1 MNNFNTN
8 LYETKREIINYSNKI
23 TEGLKKP
30 TAKFIMDMLY
40 GLSKNQSVMLS
51 DISRALDENIKINY
65 TIDRLSKNL
74 EKINDEELEIIRNN
88 YNRAVLNEIDEEPLV
103 LLDDSEIIKKYGKK
117 FENLCKVRD
126 ASSLKDDIYPG
137 YHVCE
142 ATAIT
147 KKEKQPISLYSH
159 IYSTESKE
167 FKSMNG
173 ETLKSIEYIKSI
185 IEKKCTFVCDRGY
198 DANIYYEYFLKEDKE
213 VYVSH
218 TRVELPLYKGTIL
231 NLVIV

>member
-1 MNNFNTN
+1 MPVFACFIRKINLINSIFRPINKILEEFSMNNFNTN

-51 DISRALDENIKINY
+51 DISRALDENIKLNY

-103 LLDDSEIIKKYGKK
+103 LLDDSEIIKKYA
-117 FENLCKVRD
+117 L
-126 ASSLKDDIYPG
+126 
-137 YHVCE
+137 
-142 ATAIT
+142 
-147 KKEKQPISLYSH
+147 
-159 IYSTESKE
+159 
-167 FKSMNG
+167 FKN
-173 ETLKSIEYIKSI
+173 
-185 IEKKCTFVCDRGY
+185 FVV
-198 DANIYYEYFLKEDKE
+198 F
-213 VYVSH
+213 
-218 TRVELPLYKGTIL
+218 
-231 NLVIV
+231 

>member
-51 DISRALDENIKINY
+51 DISRALDENIKLNY

-74 EKINDEELEIIRNN
+74 EKINDEQLEIIRN
-88 YNRAVLNEIDEEPLV
+88 
-103 LLDDSEIIKKYGKK
+103 
-117 FENLCKVRD
+117 
-126 ASSLKDDIYPG
+126 IYPE

-142 ATAIT
+142 ATVIT
-147 KKEKQPISLYSH
+147 KKRSNLY
-159 IYSTESKE
+159 
-167 FKSMNG
+167 
-173 ETLKSIEYIKSI
+173 
-185 IEKKCTFVCDRGY
+185 
-198 DANIYYEYFLKEDKE
+198 
-213 VYVSH
+213 
-218 TRVELPLYKGTIL
+218 LYT
-231 NLVIV
+231 VIFIQRKVKNSNQ

>member
-51 DISRALDENIKINY
+51 DISRALDENIKLNY

-74 EKINDEELEIIRNN
+74 KKINDEELEIIRNN

-103 LLDDSEIIKKYGKK
+103 LLDDSEIIKKYGK
-117 FENLCKVRD
+117 NL
-126 ASSLKDDIYPG
+126 
-137 YHVCE
+137 
-142 ATAIT
+142 
-147 KKEKQPISLYSH
+147 
-159 IYSTESKE
+159 ST
-167 FKSMNG
+167 
-173 ETLKSIEYIKSI
+173 YA
-185 IEKKCTFVCDRGY
+185 R
-198 DANIYYEYFLKEDKE
+198 YEMQVL
-213 VYVSH
+213 
-218 TRVELPLYKGTIL
+218 
-231 NLVIV
+231 